1 MILHYSVGDCC
12 GDESCQAKRSAPV
25 SNNYLE
31 ALIVSEVDIPF
42 GSPGTVQVEAAGSM
56 GMPVVRV
63 VIRSSGIL

>member
-1 MILHYSVGDCC
+1 MILHYSVGHCG

-42 GSPGTVQVEAAGSM
+42 GSPGTVQVEAAG
-56 GMPVVRV
+56 
-63 VIRSSGIL
+63 